1 VESKRGSS
9 KDPSPETLFDMRSLE
24 TFPGKQTE
32 EQGGINANRKA
43 AEEERESRAFYQ
55 AGCRS
60 VGWSKFFFYFP
71 FLYNFRF
78 SV

>member
-1 VESKRGSS
+1 VEKKGARQ
-9 KDPSPETLFDMRSLE
+9 KIPRRRPLFDMRSLE

-60 VGWSKFFFYFP
+60 VGWSKFFF
-71 FLYNFRF
+71 F
-78 SV
+78 SFFV